1 MKCLTII
8 LLVLFMSVH
17 AETLAQQPVVSS
29 VKWKI
34 AAQLPPTNGET
45 VSIGLAGPL
54 TGVTNDV
61 LIVAGGANFPDGLPW
76 NGGKKKYHNDIFVL
90 QLKRNGKF
98 HWLNSSSQKLPF
110 TTAYGA
116 NVSTKHGIVYLG
128 GENEMGISNS
138 AFLLQWN
145 NQQQKIEI
153 NKLPN
158 LPIPLTNASATVYEN
173 VIYIAGGETINAVS
187 DNFFSLN
194 LNDTANGWKQ
204 LPSLPYAVSN
214 AVLAVQSNGKQQ
226 NIYLLG
232 GRKKNTNAVS
242 DFYNSVF
249 SFNLSTGKWQEEK
262 PIPSPKAAGTGIAFG
277 KNNIIL
283 FGGDE
288 GETFNKTES
297 LIMAIAN
304 EKDELKKKELIEQ
317 KNKLQMAH
325 PGFKPEVLLYNTVTN
340 NWNKLTNIP
349 FPSAATTTAL
359 LWGKCIFIPSG
370 EIKAGVRTPQ
380 ILLGT
385 IK

>member
-17 AETLAQQPVVSS
+17 AEILAQQPGLSS
-29 VKWKI
+29 IKWKI
-34 AAQLPPTNGET
+34 AAQLPPVIGET

-61 LIVAGGANFPDGLPW
+61 LIIAGGANFPDGLPW
-76 NGGKKKYHNDIFVL
+76 NGGKKKYHDDIFVL
-90 QLKRNGKF
+90 QHKKNGKF
-98 HWLNSSSQKLPF
+98 HWLDTKAQKL
-110 TTAYGA
+110 TDATAYGA
-116 NVSTKHGIVYLG
+116 NVSTKYGIAYLG
-128 GENEMGISNS
+128 GENEKGISD
-138 AFLLQWN
+138 AAILLQWN
-145 NQQQKIEI
+145 SQSKKIEI
-153 NKLPN
+153 IKLPN
-158 LPIPLTNASATVYEN
+158 LPIPLTNASATVYKN
-173 VIYIAGGETINAVS
+173 IIYIAGGETINVVS
-187 DNFFSLN
+187 DKLFSLN
-194 LNDTANGWKQ
+194 LDDTAKGWKQ
-204 LPSLPYAVSN
+204 LPNLPYAVSS

-242 DFYNSVF
+242 DFYNSVYA
-249 SFNLSTGKWQEEK
+249 FNLTTGTWQQEEQ
-262 PIPSPKAAGTGIAFG
+262 IPSPKAAGTGIAVG
-277 KNNIIL
+277 KNQILL

-288 GETFNKTES
+288 GETFNKTET

-304 EKDELKKKELIEQ
+304 EKDEVKKNALIEQ

-340 NWNKLTNIP
+340 NWSQLANIP
-349 FPSAATTTAL
+349 FPSAATTTAV

-370 EIKAGVRTPQ
+370 EIKAGVRTAQ